1 MQTAVAG
8 IVEAIDR
15 VAVAETSKKPNKLLL
30 EILYLV
36 IKIAVVVLLFA
47 LAFTFA
53 FGIEKVEDNSMVPSF
68 KGGDLALFSR
78 FDDSF
83 VSSDVVVIDYEGD
96 AQLRRVVAVAGD
108 TVDITSDGLVV
119 NGALQQEQN
128 VHTDTLLYEG
138 GVTLPLTLKENEV
151 FVLGDNR
158 LESLDSRMYGPVDTS
173 IIAGKA
179 IFVGR
184 TKNL

>member
-1 MQTAVAG
+1 MVAG

-53 FGIEKVEDNSMVPSF
+53 FGIEKVEDNSMAPSF

-108 TVDITSDGLVV
+108 TVEITSDGLVV
-119 NGALQQEQN
+119 NGALLQEQN

-158 LESLDSRMYGPVDTS
+158 LESLDSRKYGPVDTS